1 MRKTWVKKES
11 LYPKPFYKRK
21 IFMLFL
27 ILILTATAFIIYE
40 FIIISK
46 FSDSKDIKV
55 QIIERTSSTKAASKL
70 VEVPVLNR
78 REILPGIR
86 FRDIDLYTKKYN
98 NQLFKCLDSDMEIPF
113 ERINDN
119 YCDCSDSTDEPSTNA
134 CPNGK
139 FYCKFQERH
148 RTGRGK
154 DVYVP
159 SSRRKDGICDCKDC
173 SDEN

>member
-1 MRKTWVKKES
+1 MR
-11 LYPKPFYKRK
+11 FNQ
-21 IFMLFL
+21 
-27 ILILTATAFIIYE
+27 
-40 FIIISK
+40 SK
-46 FSDSKDIKV
+46 CLHFF
-55 QIIERTSSTKAASKL
+55 R
-70 VEVPVLNR
+70 
-78 REILPGIR
+78 GIR

-119 YCDCSDSTDEPSTNA
+119 YCDCIDSTDEPSTNA